1 MPQTTQAPLDHSAS
15 TLGAAPAMAGSLFFA
30 VTALAGV
37 LCSVL
42 VLLLPPPPAMAGGR
56 EAVAASFVAY
66 AVLGGGILRVSA
78 RRGFHSHAA
87 MFGMALLAFG
97 LAVASSVV
105 YRQGIHSLALAFCSL
120 LTCVICVI
128 ASLRYGLVLAT
139 VTALG
144 MGALALAEAGGY
156 LPLPPFPR
164 TWLVALMLHWLMLA
178 CCLAAGALISKVVTH
193 YLHAAADREQRFHDL
208 LSIAADWYW
217 EQDAEFRYTHISDS
231 AAPGPVVDWPERLGR
246 TLWQLGNVGLSDEQ
260 IDAHRADLEAHL
272 AFHNLLLQPRDATG
286 RLRTYS
292 LSGEPKFDADGVFRG
307 YWGVA
312 RDVTEEVRAQRTVQA
327 SETRYRELFT
337 RSPSPLLLHRHGLV
351 FDANEAAARLFGFD
365 NAAALNGVPLI
376 DLFPPGASRDLVSA
390 RNAELDLMAVGEG
403 LPVDD
408 FQVRDMQGR
417 MLSVQATAV
426 RVDTASGVASLSI
439 YFDITARQAVEGV
452 LRRSEAMLSH
462 LFATSPDGIAL
473 TDMASSRYALVNPA
487 FCRLTGYSADEVV
500 GRTATE
506 LGLWHDPQ
514 QAVELLERVRHDGTV
529 AELPALFV
537 AKSGTQVS
545 MLLAAGCFAMDER
558 DYLVLNAR
566 DVTRTELTRLQHA
579 AILQRAQI
587 GIAFTRDNHFV
598 QANPFF
604 EQMFGWAPGALVG
617 QAGVVVWPDERAY
630 GDIGQLAAPLLAAGQ
645 AFEAERLMQRR
656 DGSGFWCR
664 LLAQVVDPFDPSRGG
679 TIWIA
684 EDVTERRRLDQAL
697 AAARDAAEAASRAKS
712 AFLANTSHEIRTPLN
727 GLLGLARLAMRE
739 DLLDARRQQYL
750 EQIVDSAQSLADIM
764 SDVLD
769 VSKIEAGKITLEAVA
784 FDLRAMLNAVHHAY
798 ASLAQVK
805 SLALLLHIDAA
816 LPGFVRGDPVR
827 VRQILS
833 NFITNALK
841 FTERGEVR
849 IDASAT
855 AQGTL
860 RLAVTDTGPGIAAEL
875 QPLLFMPFS
884 QGDSSTTRRYGGTG
898 LGLSICRDL
907 AQLMGG
913 QAGMVSSPGRGSIFW
928 AELPL
933 PSAQA
938 ALPDSSNEAA
948 ELEQLHGARLL
959 LVEDNPVNMMIC
971 AALLEQWGVLV
982 EQAVDGRAAVAAV
995 HRAAHD
1001 GQRFDGVLM
1010 DVQMPVMGGHEA
1022 ARELRSTYS
1031 SAVLPIIALTAAAL
1045 VSERDDAIAAGM
1057 DDFLTKPI
1065 DAARL
1070 RETLAKHLARGR
1082 VEAAAL
1088 TPPAL

>member
-1 MPQTTQAPLDHSAS
+1 MPQTTQAPLDYSAS
-15 TLGAAPAMAGSLFFA
+15 TLGAAPAMAGNLFFA

-42 VLLLPPPPAMAGGR
+42 VLLLPPPAMAGGR

-105 YRQGIHSLALAFCSL
+105 YRQGIHSLALAFCSV

-156 LPLPPFPR
+156 LPLPLFPR

-208 LSIAADWYW
+208 LRIAADWYW

-246 TLWQLGNVGLSDEQ
+246 TLWQLGSVGLSDEQ

-272 AFHNLLLQPRDATG
+272 PFHNLLLQARDATG
-286 RLRTYS
+286 RLRAYS

-376 DLFPPGASRDLVSA
+376 DLFPPGASRELVRA

-473 TDMASSRYALVNPA
+473 TDMASGRYALVNPA
-487 FCRLTGYSADEVV
+487 FCRLTGYSSDEVV

-514 QAVELLERVRHDGTV
+514 QAVELLERVRRDGTV

-645 AFEAERLMQRR
+645 PFEAERLMQRR

-664 LLAQVVDPFDPSRGG
+664 MLAQVVDPFDPSRGG

-727 GLLGLARLAMRE
+727 GLLGLARLAMQE

-750 EQIVDSAQSLADIM
+750 AQILDSAQSLAGIM
-764 SDVLD
+764 SDILD
-769 VSKIEAGKITLEAVA
+769 VSKIEAGRITLEDMT
-784 FDLRAMLNAVHHAY
+784 FNLHELLQAVHHAY
-798 ASLAQVK
+798 QPLADVKGLGLKLVIRK
-805 SLALLLHIDAA
+805 SLPRGA
-816 LPGFVRGDPVR
+816 RGDAVR

-841 FTERGEVR
+841 FTDRGEVR
-849 IDASAT
+849 IEAG
-855 AQGTL
+855 GTPHGRL
-860 RLAVTDTGPGIAAEL
+860 RFAVSDTGPGIPDDR
-875 QPLLFMPFS
+875 QGNLFTPFT

-898 LGLSICRDL
+898 LGLSICREL
-907 AQLMGG
+907 ARLMGG
-913 QAGMVSSPGRGSIFW
+913 EAGLQSQVGVGSTFW

-933 PSAQA
+933 ASAEPMPA
-938 ALPDSSNEAA
+938 APAPEVDDLGR
-948 ELEQLHGARLL
+948 LHGARVLM
-959 LVEDNPVNMMIC
+959 VEDNPVNMMI
-971 AALLEQWGVLV
+971 AVAMLERWGVLV
-982 EQAVDGRAAVAAV
+982 AQAFDGRAAVQAVHAAV
-995 HRAAHD
+995 AE
-1001 GQRFDGVLM
+1001 GQPFDAVLM
-1010 DVQMPVMGGHEA
+1010 DVQMPIMGGHEA
-1022 ARELRSTYS
+1022 ARELRRHF
-1031 SAVLPIIALTAAAL
+1031 AADELPIIALTAAAL
-1045 VSERDDAIAAGM
+1045 VSERQEAMASGM
-1057 DDFLTKPI
+1057 NAFLTKPI
-1065 DAARL
+1065 DAPKFRD
-1070 RETLAKHLARGR
+1070 TLAHHVRAR
-1082 VEAAAL
+1082 AAVVG
-1088 TPPAL
+1088 